1 MTILDRILET
11 KRAEVTLLRSELG
24 RSQLLEQAAAG
35 PPVRPFAAALR
46 ERVPVAL
53 IAEIKKAS
61 PSKGVIAASFDPVN
75 TAVAYE
81 AAGASALSVLTDRTY
96 FQGSSDILKAVRAA
110 TGLPILRKDFII
122 DELQVLEARAMGAD
136 AILLIAAA
144 LSDESLQEL
153 YTLATDWGMAVLV
166 EIHSV
171 DEWRRAAPLRPQIV
185 GVNHRDLRTFDV
197 DLSLTETLAAAIDQD
212 VILVGES
219 GIKTASDVDRLRQAG
234 AHAILVGETLM
245 RFGVGRI
252 GEGVAQLLGSRR
264 N

>member
-11 KRAEVTLLRSELG
+11 KRAEVTLLHSEQG
-24 RSQLLEQAAAG
+24 RSSLLEQAAES

-46 ERVPVAL
+46 GKHPVAL

-61 PSKGVIAASFDPVN
+61 PSKGVIATRFDPVA
-75 TAVAYE
+75 TAAQYE
-81 AAGASALSVLTDRTY
+81 AAGASAVSVLTDRTY
-96 FQGSSDILKAVRAA
+96 FQGSSDILKSVRAA
-110 TGLPILRKDFII
+110 TRLPILRKDFII

-144 LSDESLQEL
+144 LPDESLQEL

-171 DEWRRAAPLRPQIV
+171 DEWRRAASLHPQIV

-197 DLSLTETLAAAIDQD
+197 DLSLTETVAEAIDQD

-219 GIKTASDVDRLRQAG
+219 GIKTANDVDRLRKAG
-234 AHAILVGETLM
+234 AQAILVGETLM
-245 RFGVGRI
+245 RFGVDRI

-264 N
+264 G